1 MAPKRIC
8 LPETPQCSLGPH
20 DRTVVKRSQA
30 LIAATLAQITSIG
43 TTDCPIAHRSQLG
56 PVPQEQLRA
65 MQWQLGGEIHVSR
78 VVIRAKYGSRLAS
91 RFCTVERGV
100 STGEQ
105 PLKLDSLP
113 RRYCDPNTD

>member
-8 LPETPQCSLGPH
+8 LPERPQCSFGPLDH
-20 DRTVVKRSQA
+20 TVAKRSQSF
-30 LIAATLAQITSIG
+30 IAATLAQITSIG
-43 TTDCPIAHRSQLG
+43 TTDCPIALRSQLG
-56 PVPQEQLRA
+56 PVPQEQLRPIR
-65 MQWQLGGEIHVSR
+65 WQLSGEIHVSR
-78 VVIRAKYGSRLAS
+78 VVIRTKYGSRLAS